1 MGILR
6 RLFGRSGRREERDP
20 NAIFLYVR
28 CGKCGEKIRLRVD
41 KRHDLM
47 PDYSRGPGDFPE
59 GYVLH
64 RDIMGNDCFQMMQA
78 ELYLDRNRNITSQSI
93 AGGEFITREEYEAEE

>member
-6 RLFGRSGRREERDP
+6 RIFGRPAGREEHDP

-28 CGKCGEKIRLRVD
+28 CGKCGERIRLRVD

-47 PDYSRGPGDFPE
+47 PDYGRGAGDFPE
-59 GYVLH
+59 GYILR
-64 RDIMGNDCFQMMQA
+64 RDIIGSNCFQMMQA
-78 ELYLDRNRNITSQSI
+78 ELYLDRNYNISSQSI
-93 AGGEFITREEYEAEE
+93 TGGEFITREEYEAEE